1 MTTPDPFQLSFI
13 AEGENGLPI
22 LLVHD
27 LNASL
32 NDWEA
37 LIPPL
42 VVAGHRVYA
51 CDLLAHGESPQ
62 PEDPRMYYAQMLFS
76 TFRRWMDSL
85 ELGLAPI
92 MIGHGFGAYLCLR
105 YAIGH
110 PYMVNKLI
118 LLNPLFAP
126 AQIDPMVMRFS
137 QRERLAQLA
146 SRFAHEWTTRKMLGL
161 PRDINPKLLSRIVTD
176 YRRSSPF
183 NVRIP
188 STVTDLS
195 PDVKKLPTRSLYLW
209 GEDDPLLNM
218 SLIQPLLKDVVDIVL
233 SPIAGVGHRPHLE
246 APEATNRAI
255 INFLL
260 GIDS

>member
-1 MTTPDPFQLSFI
+1 MTTPDPLQLSFI
-13 AEGENGLPI
+13 AEGEGLPV

-37 LIPPL
+37 LIPQL
-42 VVAGHRVYA
+42 LITGHRIYA

-76 TFRRWMDSL
+76 TFRRWMDGL
-85 ELGLAPI
+85 ELELAPI

-110 PYMVNKLI
+110 PYKVNKLI
-118 LLNPLFAP
+118 LLNPLFTP
-126 AQIDPMVMRFS
+126 AQIDPLVMRFS
-137 QRERLAQLA
+137 HQERLAQLA

-161 PRDINPKLLSRIVTD
+161 PKEIDLKLLSRIMTD
-176 YRRSSPF
+176 YRRASSF

-188 STVTDLS
+188 STVVDISLEM
-195 PDVKKLPTRSLYLW
+195 KKLPTRSLYLW
-209 GEDDPLLNM
+209 GQADPLFNM
-218 SLIQPLLKDVVDIVL
+218 NLLPPLMRDVMDVVL
-233 SPIAGVGHRPHLE
+233 HPLPGLGHRPHLE
-246 APEATNRAI
+246 APKETNQVI
-255 INFLL
+255 VNFLL
-260 GIDS
+260 GISN